1 MFPSEFCKNCDAP
14 LKEEYKY
21 CPECG
26 QKVDDELN
34 LKILFNNTIS
44 NYFSI
49 DARFFKSFIPLMFRP
64 GFVARKFVEGKRLKY
79 LHPAQ
84 YYLFVSVVFF
94 FILSFNVREYN
105 STVDNVIKKGYELE
119 KNQDS
124 LNVNPIDSTAVANI
138 INPVLENP
146 NLATGINK
154 EERKLLDSVLTK
166 ELADPNKNNISFGYN
181 TKKLDS
187 LIAVG
192 ASEEEMIKSI
202 GISENPNMIQRA
214 IAKQVIKFH
223 KQEGGGIV
231 QAFFD
236 TVPIALF
243 FLLPVFAFILKLF
256 YWRKGPFSYHLVFS
270 FYYFSFLFIILGVLI
285 GVNHFL
291 WDIPSWLSGLAIFYT
306 YIYLWLSM
314 RYFYKQGYFLTFFK
328 SGIVVFIN
336 MLFILPAALGLIAAA
351 SFFFY

>member
-1 MFPSEFCKNCDAP
+1 MFPSESCKNCDAP
-14 LKEEYKY
+14 LKEEFKH

-26 QKVDDELN
+26 QKVDDDLN
-34 LKILFNNTIS
+34 LRVLFNNTIS

-64 GFVARKFVEGKRLKY
+64 GFLARKFVEGRRLQY

-84 YYLFVSVVFF
+84 YYLFVSVLFF

-105 STVDNVIKKGYELE
+105 ATVDKVIKKGYEIE
-119 KNQDS
+119 KGQDS
-124 LNVNPIDSTAVANI
+124 LNINPIDSTVVADVVS
-138 INPVLENP
+138 PVLSNP
-146 NLATGINK
+146 NIATGLSD
-154 EERKLLDSVLTK
+154 EERKVIDSVLTK
-166 ELADPNKNNISFGYN
+166 ELSQPKKNVVDFGYN

-187 LIAVG
+187 LIEAG
-192 ASEEEMIKSI
+192 ASEDEMIRSI

-214 IAKQVIKFH
+214 FARQVIKFH

-236 TVPIALF
+236 TIPIALF
-243 FLLPVFAFILKLF
+243 FLLPVFAFILKIF

-270 FYYFSFLFIILGVLI
+270 FYYFSFLFIILGILI

-291 WDIPSWLSGLAIFYT
+291 WDIPGWLSGLAIFYT

-314 RYFYKQGYFLTFFK
+314 RYFYKQGFFLTFFK
-328 SGIVVFIN
+328 SGVIVFIN
-336 MLFILPAALGLIAAA
+336 MLFILPAALGIIALA
-351 SFFFY
+351 SFLFY